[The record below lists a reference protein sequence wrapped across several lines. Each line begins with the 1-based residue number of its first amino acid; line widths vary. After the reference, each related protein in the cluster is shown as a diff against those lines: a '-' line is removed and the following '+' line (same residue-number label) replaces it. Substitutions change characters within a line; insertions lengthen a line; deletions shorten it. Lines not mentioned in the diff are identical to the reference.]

1 MTQPGFAAASLKHQA
16 PSFLYKG
23 QSWDPLGE
31 EESSGPF
38 PDSTGFLALG
48 QPESSLLPQEPK
60 SVSSPSSGGQ
70 RTLCLLG

>member
-1 MTQPGFAAASLKHQA
+1 MARVCSGFSSAPGSQLSVHRTK
-16 PSFLYKG
+16 LG
-23 QSWDPLGE
+23 PLGE
-31 EESSGPF
+31 EEPSGPF

-48 QPESSLLPQEPK
+48 QSESSLLLQEPR